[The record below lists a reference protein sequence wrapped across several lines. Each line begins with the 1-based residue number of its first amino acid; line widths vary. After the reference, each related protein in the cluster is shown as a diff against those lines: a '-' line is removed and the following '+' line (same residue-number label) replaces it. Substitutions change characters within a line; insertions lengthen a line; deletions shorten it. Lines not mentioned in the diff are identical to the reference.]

1 MIDRSHLFR
10 LAWQAARHTHSRQGT
25 PLRQAFAQS
34 LRDAWAILK
43 AADRAAAALKAQTEA
58 MITETRGLLAA
69 GVKLAATR
77 PWRFA
82 NAHPMGG
89 M

>member
-1 MIDRSHLFR
+1 MIDRSRLFR
-10 LAWQAARHTHSRQGT
+10 LAWQAARHTHSRHRT
-25 PLRQAFAQS
+25 PLRQAFAEA
-34 LRDAWAILK
+34 LRDAWAALK
-43 AADRAAAALKAQTEA
+43 AAACSAAALSAQTKA
-58 MITETRGLLAA
+58 MIAETRGLLAA